1 MRNAKSYVGELSF
14 LNHVLDRGTGV
25 YRAASWLRSPFDAD
39 RWQIQFD
46 HYATAQLI
54 DFRVRMRD
62 GKSLT
67 DTRHARLLETFKLWL
82 CASTHP
88 HASAG
93 RQLSASSMRA
103 RVHCT
108 LHLIDYLLLRQEEVH
123 LCELGLAGC

>member
-67 DTRHARLLETFKLWL
+67 DI
-82 CASTHP
+82 
-88 HASAG
+88 
-93 RQLSASSMRA
+93 Q
-103 RVHCT
+103 
-108 LHLIDYLLLRQEEVH
+108 LLLRRRFVPPPQ
-123 LCELGLAGC
+123 A